1 MNTHLTQNHPAISEA
16 MALLAMSH
24 DPAARIAYGVLA
36 DLPMAPAPAVAIKAP
51 RKSRKPAALK
61 SLWYR
66 PPSWG
71 RCAPQSGIDHM
82 RREYGRWFAGR
93 ELGGLPEGAGIQVY
107 DVVPNRATYLSAA
120 DRDAATLVE
129 RGWYVYAADS
139 NGNRLGTFKLPDWFG
154 EPCEKYAAVTIATVR
169 EPVRYASAA
178 E

>member
-1 MNTHLTQNHPAISEA
+1 MNTQTLNEALAILS
-16 MALLAMSH
+16 LST
-24 DPAARIAYGVLA
+24 DPAARVAYGMLA
-36 DLPMAPAPAVAIKAP
+36 QMPAPSLAVAIKAA
-51 RKSRKPAALK
+51 RKARKPAALK

-66 PPSWG
+66 PPSRG